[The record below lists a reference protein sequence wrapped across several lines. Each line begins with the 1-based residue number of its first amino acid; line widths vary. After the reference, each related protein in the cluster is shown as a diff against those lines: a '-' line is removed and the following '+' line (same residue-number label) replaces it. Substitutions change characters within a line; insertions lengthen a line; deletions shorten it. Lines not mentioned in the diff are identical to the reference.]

1 MWMVVGRLIEESE
14 HSGQLRRDQTGTAHP
29 VWPAGR
35 PGEARRRRAP
45 RGAITRGRRRSL
57 RGPLQASQ
65 LGCVRPRAQD
75 ASKPAD
81 AEDLP
86 QEIFLQAYDKI
97 DKFEGR
103 SAFGTWLYRLGVNRC
118 LDHLRSRS
126 AKERSRTEPLGPTLP
141 GRAGIGTRNL
151 ELERAIG
158 ELPPSSRAAFLLH
171 DVEGYEHKEVGE
183 ILGIA
188 VGTSKSLVHRARMKL
203 RTRLNPIAGE
213 TS

>member
-141 GRAGIGTRNL
+141 AEPESAL
-151 ELERAIG
+151 EIW
-158 ELPPSSRAAFLLH
+158 SSSGLSASFLLRAAPH
-171 DVEGYEHKEVGE
+171 SCST
-183 ILGIA
+183 
-188 VGTSKSLVHRARMKL
+188 TSKAMSTKKWARFS
-203 RTRLNPIAGE
+203 E
-213 TS
+213 